1 MTVRE
6 ILRAFRPE
14 TGGRETDWDAF
25 AARVWKEE
33 RAYVD
38 KLKRHMARMGSWVA
52 GPVVVN
58 DGVVQDAHHRLS
70 SPRFFLNRFF

>member
-38 KLKRHMARMGSWVA
+38 KLKR
-52 GPVVVN
+52 
-58 DGVVQDAHHRLS
+58 LS